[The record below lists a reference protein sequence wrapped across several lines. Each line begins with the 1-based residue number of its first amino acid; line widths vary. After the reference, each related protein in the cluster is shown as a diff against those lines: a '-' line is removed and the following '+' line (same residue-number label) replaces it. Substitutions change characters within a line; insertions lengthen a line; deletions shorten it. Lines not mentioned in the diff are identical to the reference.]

1 MTDRTWK
8 ILIVDDEPKFSRQMK
23 SFFTRKGFKVDTA
36 ATGSSA
42 LELARQNP
50 PEVLIIDWVL
60 KDTLNGLDVVLQLK
74 QDNPNLAAVLISGY
88 PSPEMEKRAQEIGRV
103 TFISKPFD
111 ASEILSAV
119 QRAVGGD
126 EL

>member
-1 MTDRTWK
+1 MTERTRK

-23 SFFTRKGFKVDTA
+23 TFFLRRGFKVDTA

-74 QDNPNLAAVLISGY
+74 KDNPDMAAVLISGY
-88 PSPEMEKRAQEIGRV
+88 PSPEMEKRARDIGKV

-111 ASEILSAV
+111 AGEILSAV
-119 QRAVGGD
+119 QRAVGGED
-126 EL
+126 L